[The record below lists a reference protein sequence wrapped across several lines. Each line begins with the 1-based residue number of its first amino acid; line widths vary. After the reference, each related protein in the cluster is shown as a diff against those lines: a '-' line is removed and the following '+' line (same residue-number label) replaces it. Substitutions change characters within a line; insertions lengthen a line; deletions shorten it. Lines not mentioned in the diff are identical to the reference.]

1 MKSCIVS
8 AAEETIGQG
17 KRKQPEWFEKNVEE
31 LMPLIDMKNKAHSR
45 MLSVN
50 SATTR
55 KEFR

>member
-17 KRKQPEWFEKNVEE
+17 KRKQPEWFEENVEE
-31 LMPLIDMKNKAHSR
+31 LTPLIEMKNKAHR